1 MSANAFTS
9 VRRRFRLALVGA
21 AFVCA
26 LVGCQPVRP
35 KLFDEA
41 ALNFAR
47 SALVLPLADAP
58 GRDSLGSGAAARG
71 VIVDN
76 LLNVCEFDIVN
87 LSDKKLH
94 AALKETGLSIED
106 CYDPAVAAE
115 LAVKFDAD
123 IAVTGQLLHYAIQQK
138 MATTTVL
145 IIAGGG
151 TEITHW
157 VSVSIRIVDADTGK
171 IIYTGHGTAQNA
183 EGFTAAAEMAT
194 EQAFAALAHFRK
206 QNR

>member
-9 VRRRFRLALVGA
+9 VRRRFRFALAGA
-21 AFVCA
+21 AFVGA

-41 ALNFAR
+41 ALKFAR
-47 SALVLPLADAP
+47 LSVVFPLGDAP

-76 LLNVCEFDIVN
+76 LLNLCEFDVVS
-87 LSDKKLH
+87 LTDKKLH
-94 AALKETGLSIED
+94 AVLKETHLSIED

-115 LAVKFDAD
+115 LAEKFDAD
-123 IAVTGQLLHYAIQQK
+123 IAVTGQLLHYAIQQE
-138 MATTTVL
+138 MSTTTVL
-145 IIAGGG
+145 IVAGGG

-157 VSVSIRIVDADTGK
+157 VSVSVRIVDANTGK

-183 EGFTAAAEMAT
+183 EGFTAAAEKAA